1 MRASDARNKG
11 IDRIS
16 ALALR
21 VQAGDVHRLASTVEF
36 VTRDDGLKPLEQ
48 AYGFQFGDGNVVPM
62 DTASIYAV
70 LRRPSPFDVGVVF
83 ATDGRISAFDL
94 TVLRDDS
101 HFFPSYILAPVI
113 RRATLER
120 LPQIR
125 EPLEKLAARID
136 NDTMT
141 VLNAAVDLQG
151 RRVEDVASEFLLSQG
166 LLSRP

>member
-1 MRASDARNKG
+1 MTTG
-11 IDRIS
+11 
-16 ALALR
+16 
-21 VQAGDVHRLASTVEF
+21 
-36 VTRDDGLKPLEQ
+36 
-48 AYGFQFGDGNVVPM
+48 
-62 DTASIYAV
+62 
-70 LRRPSPFDVGVVF
+70 
-83 ATDGRISAFDL
+83 
-94 TVLRDDS
+94 

-120 LPQIR
+120 LPQIK

>member
-11 IDRIS
+11 IDRMS
-16 ALALR
+16 DLASKVR
-21 VQAGDVHRLASTVEF
+21 AGDVHRLASTVEF

-48 AYGFQFGDGNVVPM
+48 AYRFQFGDGNVVPM
-62 DTASIYAV
+62 DTSIYAV

-94 TVLRDDS
+94 KVLRDDR

-120 LPQIR
+120 LPQIK